1 MRRLLVL
8 TLFIPVLFFSVGVD
22 FVQAGFGITPPYVR
36 NTSLIRNS
44 TYEQQILLVRGEAD
58 EAQKAEIS
66 VDAPEIA
73 SWIQIIEGEAIPLP
87 RGEQKVLM
95 TVRITV
101 PDDAEFKNYK
111 GAIRIR
117 TVPDDG
123 QVASGA
129 VSISLG
135 ARVDID
141 LDVID
146 KVIKDFRV
154 RRISVGELNE
164 GTKFAWL
171 FFPGK
176 INFEMLIEN
185 TGNIDISPSSVSL
198 RIFERTGKV
207 LLEETE
213 SIGKTAKIKPYATDV
228 TTAEIPTRLPA
239 GSYLVRYEVFNDED
253 IKQEGELSLSIL
265 PAGTLQ
271 TAGFGFVGLS
281 LAHKISILL
290 PIFSIIIAGLYAVRA
305 KRRGRRRQQ

>member
-1 MRRLLVL
+1 V
-8 TLFIPVLFFSVGVD
+8 LFIPVLFSSVSVD
-22 FVQAGFGITPPYVR
+22 FVHAGFGITPPYVR

-44 TYEQQILLVRGEAD
+44 TYEQQILLVRGEAN
-58 EAQKAEIS
+58 EAQKAEIII
-66 VDAPEIA
+66 DAPEIE
-73 SWIQIIEGEAIPLP
+73 SWIEIVEGAAIPMP
-87 RGEQKVLM
+87 RGEQKVPM
-95 TVRITV
+95 TVRVTV

-117 TVPDDG
+117 TVADDG
-123 QVASGA
+123 QVTSGA
-129 VSISLG
+129 VNISLG

-164 GTKFAWL
+164 GKKFAWL

-185 TGNIDISPSSVSL
+185 TGNIEIAPSEVKF

-207 LLEETE
+207 LLEETDN
-213 SIGKTAKIKPYATDV
+213 IGKMDKILPYATSI
-228 TTAEIPTRLPA
+228 TNAEIPTRLPS
-239 GSYLVRYEVFNDED
+239 GSYLVRYQIFNDQD
-253 IKQEGELSLSIL
+253 IKQEGELSLTIS

-271 TAGFGFVGLS
+271 TAGFGFIGLS

-290 PIFSIIIAGLYAVRA
+290 PIFSIIIASLYVVRS
-305 KRRGRRRQQ
+305 KRRTRRTRQ